1 VYNAGLLPFQLEG
14 PYVNGSGPANILEQ
28 FSAAATQVVEASAP
42 AIVSVRISRPGP
54 VPSPFHSGGYEIG
67 SAGSGV
73 VVEPNGLVLTNS
85 HVVSRAKSVT
95 VTFIDGMTAPATVIG
110 VDDETDLAV
119 LRVDASALPHLHWT
133 DPQEVRPGLFVM
145 ALGRPGGGQIAV
157 TTGIVSATGRTL
169 RTAAGSLQQN
179 VIQTSAALSPGTSGG
194 ALVDAHGRL
203 VGLNVAAPPAS
214 SSVAFAIPAETARW
228 VAERLLTDGKVA
240 RSYLGFAGQ
249 ATPVSPRLASGLGL
263 DVICGVSVE
272 HLDDGGPAEQAG
284 LCRKDVI
291 VEIASRPVHDI
302 GMVQRI
308 VAEPGLQ
315 GPVKVVAIRSGRRI
329 EFKLEPRGSSP
340 VAAGF

>member
-1 VYNAGLLPFQLEG
+1 MDESEPAPQ
-14 PYVNGSGPANILEQ
+14 GSGIGGIESFGASVLEQ
-28 FSAAATQVVEASAP
+28 ISAAVTEVVEASAP
-42 AIVSVRISRPGP
+42 AIVNVRISRPGP
-54 VPSPFHSGGYEIG
+54 VPSPFHTGGIEIG

-73 VVEPNGLVLTNS
+73 VVEPNGLILTNS
-85 HVVSRAKSVT
+85 HVVNRARSVR
-95 VTFIDGMTAPATVIG
+95 VTFIDGVTVPARVLG

-119 LRVDASALPHLHWT
+119 LRVDLAGLPHLHWT
-133 DPQEVRPGLFVM
+133 RPEELRPGLFVI

-169 RTAAGSLQQN
+169 RTGAGSLLQN

-194 ALVDAHGRL
+194 ALVDAHGHL

-214 SSVAFAIPAETARW
+214 SGVAFAIPAETAQW
-228 VAERLLTDGKVA
+228 IAERLLTDGRVA
-240 RSYLGFAGQ
+240 RRYLGFAGQ
-249 ATPVSPRLASGLGL
+249 ATPVNPRLASGLGL

-272 HLDDGGPAEQAG
+272 HLDTGGPAERAG

-308 VAEPGLQ
+308 VAEPGLSA
-315 GPVKVVAIRSGRRI
+315 PVKVVAIRSDKRI
-329 EFKLEPRGSSP
+329 ELLLEPRDASP
-340 VAAGF
+340 VAAGS